1 MVVVLVVQ
9 VLRVVLVL
17 LVVLAMRGLVNL
29 RVVVVVEVLV
39 GLFVLDVS
47 VGQCSEGCGRC
58 TLYYWTHWGF
68 LESILFDRYYNCFY
82 HIKGGKITGK
92 EFASL

>member
-1 MVVVLVVQ
+1 MVVVLVVL

-17 LVVLAMRGLVNL
+17 LVVLAMRGLENL

-58 TLYYWTHWGF
+58 TLYHWTHWGF
-68 LESILFDRYYNCFY
+68 LESVLFD
-82 HIKGGKITGK
+82 
-92 EFASL
+92 